1 MKRPRRGLSSSRSV
15 VREDPL
21 PRLVEKAPRGCE
33 AGERWLA

>member
-21 PRLVEKAPRGCE
+21 PRLVKAPRGCE